1 MDKSVLPK
9 HTACPRSIYEL
20 MVRRGFN
27 PKARWVFG
35 QLHGGWAESTHF
47 GKRSLVPPHFHSR
60 PTNSISYKSWHNQ
73 LKFDTLL
80 RLLRLKLW
88 PQEVAEVARVQA
100 KKDSIKNSEI
110 CNFWATQTLY
120 TSKESWEQSSFRF
133 EIKLEDFVMKKL
145 KKNRFCDFR
154 SKKS

>member
-88 PQEVAEVARVQA
+88 PQEVAEVARDQA
-100 KKDSIKNSEI
+100 KKN
-110 CNFWATQTLY
+110 
-120 TSKESWEQSSFRF
+120 
-133 EIKLEDFVMKKL
+133 
-145 KKNRFCDFR
+145 R
-154 SKKS
+154 SKILKSAIFELQKNYTHQKKAEKNHYLELK